1 MENISI
7 LENLINEFDK
17 LNGSILFNV
26 DSNKIKS
33 LQKERI
39 ELITKIDKQCQLTKV
54 NLPNHTIFNN
64 LIKKYIT
71 IQQRYRDTEINIHAT
86 QLIMKKSRIN
96 HGYGNR

>member
-1 MENISI
+1 MYCHPGITECG
-7 LENLINEFDK
+7 
-17 LNGSILFNV
+17 GSILFNV

-64 LIKKYIT
+64 LIKNT
-71 IQQRYRDTEINIHAT
+71 
-86 QLIMKKSRIN
+86 
-96 HGYGNR
+96 